1 MPVVNCIYHHW
12 NESTPGPHLPWSHRN
27 LPPMDKPSPRESS
40 SWHHP
45 CTADFIGKKLMHDE
59 WGTKSKALPLCQ
71 VSAIICPTPFSGYQ
85 SQTVPAHLQQLLREM
100 PTAKARLVIPTILL
114 FSPQPQ
120 PIDQSQDE
128 LEPTQV
134 PKASLAASPTPA
146 HHALSAVLLL
156 QELASACSQN
166 PRPGAC
172 SYATSIPPLPPSH
185 PFETNAKVNTWNHTH
200 ADTQLILKHLQAS
213 FL

>member
-120 PIDQSQDE
+120 PIDQSHKMNWN
-128 LEPTQV
+128 L
-134 PKASLAASPTPA
+134 PK
-146 HHALSAVLLL
+146 
-156 QELASACSQN
+156 C
-166 PRPGAC
+166 PRPVLQPAPPQLTTHCLQCCCFRSSLQPAVRIHDPGLGA
-172 SYATSIPPLPPSH
+172 TLPPSH
-185 PFETNAKVNTWNHTH
+185 RYLHPTR
-200 ADTQLILKHLQAS
+200 LKRMPK
-213 FL
+213 

>member
-12 NESTPGPHLPWSHRN
+12 NESTPCPCLPWSHRN

-59 WGTKSKALPLCQ
+59 WGTKSKVLPLCQ

-100 PTAKARLVIPTILL
+100 PTEKARSVISTLFTPTTADR
-114 FSPQPQ
+114 SE
-120 PIDQSQDE
+120 SQDE

-146 HHALSAVLLL
+146 HHALQPAARIHDPGLG
-156 QELASACSQN
+156 AS
-166 PRPGAC
+166 
-172 SYATSIPPLPPSH
+172 LPPTH
-185 PFETNAKVNTWNHTH
+185 PFETNAKVNTWNHTQT
-200 ADTQLILKHLQAS
+200 DTQLILKHLQAS

>member
-12 NESTPGPHLPWSHRN
+12 NESTPCPRLPWSHRN

-59 WGTKSKALPLCQ
+59 WGTKSKVLPLCQ

-85 SQTVPAHLQQLLREM
+85 SQPVPAHLQQLLREM
-100 PTAKARLVIPTILL
+100 PTEKARSVISTILL

-120 PIDQSQDE
+120 PIDQSHKMNWN
-128 LEPTQV
+128 L
-134 PKASLAASPTPA
+134 PK
-146 HHALSAVLLL
+146 
-156 QELASACSQN
+156 C
-166 PRPGAC
+166 PRPVLQPA
-172 SYATSIPPLPPSH
+172 LPQLTTHFSLQPESTTRGLELRYLH
-185 PFETNAKVNTWNHTH
+185 PTR
-200 ADTQLILKHLQAS
+200 LKRMPK
-213 FL
+213 